1 MTRRESLLQSFDR
14 TARAYREACLI
25 WELHP
30 VYGDAHA
37 ELAQIRAYSED
48 LRRLAADLV
57 ALDGFAA
64 AGAASSFLGAMA
76 R

>member
-1 MTRRESLLQSFDR
+1 MLLNSFDQ
-14 TARAYREACLI
+14 TARAYREACLV

-30 VYGDAHA
+30 SYGDAHA
-37 ELAQIRAYSED
+37 ELAQIRTYSED

-57 ALDGFAA
+57 ALE
-64 AGAASSFLGAMA
+64 GASASKDARSFLGATA

>member
-1 MTRRESLLQSFDR
+1 MTRRETLLHSFDE

-48 LRRLAADLV
+48 LRRLAEDLS
-57 ALDGFAA
+57 ALEGASA
-64 AGAASSFLGAMA
+64 AGAASSFLGATA
-76 R
+76 Q